1 MHPVSFDMT
10 LICKSTVMIYTCT
23 NEDKFVLFLLL
34 DENLETINT
43 VHLHVRCFF
52 FINGNFIKERSCC
65 SGVQESLKSCRIFHL
80 PPIKIML
87 P

>member
-43 VHLHVRCFF
+43 VHLHIRCFF
-52 FINGNFIKERSCC
+52 FLLMAILSKNEVA
-65 SGVQESLKSCRIFHL
+65 VQAYKNL
-80 PPIKIML
+80 
-87 P
+87 

>member
-23 NEDKFVLFLLL
+23 NEDKFVFVFLL

-43 VHLHVRCFF
+43 VHLHIRSVFVFF
-52 FINGNFIKERSCC
+52 LLMAILSKNEVA
-65 SGVQESLKSCRIFHL
+65 VQAYKNL
-80 PPIKIML
+80 
-87 P
+87 